1 EPHDAGSRALWK
13 RMEGNAKERLFV
25 AIALPE
31 PVRDLVAAQTES
43 LRGVSWVRPEQ
54 LHVTVR
60 FLGDVAAERIAG
72 MCERLAAI
80 RVEPFLLP
88 IETVGAFPPK
98 RPPRVIWVG
107 TGSGHPR
114 LFQLRQ
120 RLDDA
125 LIGAGID
132 FDVRRFQPHITVA
145 RCTENAASGVSQW
158 LHRHREFAAPPF
170 RVEAFDLYSS
180 VLRQGGA
187 EHTLIR
193 RFALASADG

>member
-1 EPHDAGSRALWK
+1 
-13 RMEGNAKERLFV
+13 MIEGTDNKRLFF
-25 AIALPE
+25 ALSLPDA
-31 PVRDLVAAQTES
+31 VRESVAALAEPFH
-43 LRGVSWVRPEQ
+43 GVSWVRREQ

-60 FLGDVAAERIAG
+60 FLGDVATERIEG
-72 MCERLAAI
+72 MCGRIAAI

-88 IETVGAFPPK
+88 IETVGSFPPK

-107 TGSGHPR
+107 TGAGHPR

-125 LIGAGID
+125 LIGAGIE
-132 FDVRRFQPHITVA
+132 FDVRRFQPHVTVA
-145 RCTENAASGVSQW
+145 RCTENAALGVAQW
-158 LHRHREFAAPPF
+158 LHRHRDFAAPPF
-170 RVEAFDLYSS
+170 RVEAFELYSS
-180 VLRQGGA
+180 VLREGGA